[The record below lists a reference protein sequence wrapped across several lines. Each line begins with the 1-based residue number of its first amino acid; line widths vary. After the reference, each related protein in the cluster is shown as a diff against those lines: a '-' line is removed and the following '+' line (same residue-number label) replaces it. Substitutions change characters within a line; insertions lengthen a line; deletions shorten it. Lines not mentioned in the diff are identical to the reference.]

1 MSPRES
7 ADPRLGQAIR
17 ELRESAG
24 MTQEDVAYHAGIS
37 TGSLSRIECSLAN
50 PSWTTVTRIAAAVKV
65 TLAEL
70 VAAVESRPER
80 RVDGPGGRRGRG
92 L

>member
-7 ADPRLGQAIR
+7 ADPRLGRVIR
-17 ELRESAG
+17 QLREGAG

-50 PSWTTVTRIAAAVKV
+50 PSWTTVIRIAAALD
-65 TLAEL
+65 TGLIDL
-70 VAAVESRPER
+70 VHAME
-80 RVDGPGGRRGRG
+80 G
-92 L
+92 LPKR

>member
-7 ADPRLGQAIR
+7 ADPRLGPVIR
-17 ELRESAG
+17 QLRESAG

-50 PSWTTVTRIAAAVKV
+50 PSWTTVTRIAAALD
-65 TLAEL
+65 TELIEL
-70 VAAVESRPER
+70 VHAMESLPKR
-80 RVDGPGGRRGRG
+80 
-92 L
+92 

>member
-7 ADPRLGQAIR
+7 ADPRLGPVIR
-17 ELRESAG
+17 QLREGAG

-50 PSWTTVTRIAAAVKV
+50 PSWTTVTRIAAALD
-65 TLAEL
+65 TGLIEL
-70 VAAVESRPER
+70 VHAMESLPKR
-80 RVDGPGGRRGRG
+80 
-92 L
+92 